1 MKNIL
6 ENGTGEPVREIA
18 ELATESPP
26 PASLEHDVLRRL
38 RAEGLLAR
46 SSRRSSGL
54 LAAAL
59 LAGLAIGLVGG
70 FLLGGRS
77 DDQEARDESPAR
89 ATRFAFFLWE
99 GESYR
104 PASPGGVDARVE
116 RYSRWAA
123 DLRGRGRAAS
133 GAKLADE
140 ARILLPE
147 TAPPAP
153 PPSPGALSPQP
164 LGRLAGYFVIEAANV
179 EEARS
184 IAATCPH
191 LEYGGAIELRRI
203 EG

>member
-1 MKNIL
+1 MKNAVD
-6 ENGTGEPVREIA
+6 NGTGEPVREIA
-18 ELATESPP
+18 ELATDSPP
-26 PASLEHDVLRRL
+26 PAALEHDVLRRL

-46 SSRRSSGL
+46 SSRSSSDL

-59 LAGLAIGLVGG
+59 LVGLAIGLVAGL
-70 FLLGGRS
+70 LLGGRP
-77 DDQEARDESPAR
+77 DDQESRDESPAR

-104 PASPGGVDARVE
+104 PAPPEGVDARVE

-140 ARILLPE
+140 ARLLLPE

-153 PPSPGALSPQP
+153 PPSPGPSPQP

-179 EEARS
+179 AEAES

-191 LEYGGAIELRRI
+191 LEYGGAIEVRRI